1 MLRAASHAAK
11 ADSRPVLRLPQQG
24 RQRGVAALEFSLVCM
39 LFLLIFFGIASYGAL
54 LVVQQTLSRAAQEG
68 ARAMLQA
75 SIAPSPTATPSAMG
89 CSAANAS
96 MVWLNQFRQ
105 TLGQGPVICAPTI
118 QPCTYSAVLT
128 CGTVEV
134 TYANYRNYPLIP
146 ELVPLGAWLETVF
159 GPGSNWIPLNLTS
172 RGTVQIGA
180 TAS

>member
-1 MLRAASHAAK
+1 MMRRGHAVLPRAASRAA
-11 ADSRPVLRLPQQG
+11 DPG
-24 RQRGVAALEFSLVCM
+24 RQRGVAALEFSLVC
-39 LFLLIFFGIASYGAL
+39 LVFLLISFGIASYGAL
-54 LVVQQTLSRAAQEG
+54 LVVQQSLSRAAHEG

-75 SIAPSPTATPSAMG
+75 SIAPSQSATASAMG

-96 MVWLNQFRQ
+96 VAWLNQFRQ
-105 TLGQGPVICAPTI
+105 TLGQGPVLCAPSI
-118 QPCTYSAVLT
+118 QPCTYSSVLT
-128 CGTVEV
+128 CATVEV

-146 ELVPLGAWLETVF
+146 ELVPLGAWLETLF

>member
-1 MLRAASHAAK
+1 MNTSLRRHGQA
-11 ADSRPVLRLPQQG
+11 R
-24 RQRGVAALEFSLVCM
+24 RQRGIAALEFSLVCM
-39 LFLLIFFGIASYGAL
+39 IFLLIFFGIASYGGL

-75 SIAPSPTATPSAMG
+75 SISPSQTVTPSAMG
-89 CSAANAS
+89 CAAAAAS
-96 MVWLNQFRQ
+96 MVWLNQYRQ
-105 TLGQGPVICAPTI
+105 TLGQSPIACAPTI
-118 QPCTYSAVLT
+118 QACSYSAALT

-134 TYANYRNYPLIP
+134 TYANYRNFPLIP

>member
-1 MLRAASHAAK
+1 MMRAATLHAPACR
-11 ADSRPVLRLPQQG
+11 AARVH
-24 RQRGVAALEFSLVCM
+24 RQRGVAALEFSLVCL
-39 LFLLIFFGIASYGAL
+39 LFLFIFFGIASYGAL

-75 SIAPSPTATPSAMG
+75 SIAPSQTTTASAMG

-105 TLGQGPVICAPTI
+105 TLGQGPVACAPTI
-118 QPCTYSAVLT
+118 QPCTYSPLLT

-146 ELVPLGAWLETVF
+146 ELVPLGAWLETIF
-159 GPGSNWIPLNLTS
+159 GPGSNWIPLNLSS